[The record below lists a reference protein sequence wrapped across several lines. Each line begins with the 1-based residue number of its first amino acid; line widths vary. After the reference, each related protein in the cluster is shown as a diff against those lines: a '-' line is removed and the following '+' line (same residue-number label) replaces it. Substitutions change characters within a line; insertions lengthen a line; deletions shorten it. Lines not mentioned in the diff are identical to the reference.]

1 MANHKGDDKHQHER
15 ETKAEHEREAKAQAA
30 RDKAEQKAQHEAKA
44 DAEKAAAEQAAVEQ
58 GPSRLVEE
66 RMVAG
71 DTSVMEAQERQWD
84 EDPHPEA
91 QRQRFEAERPMQ
103 PGPDGMMKPPKIDMV
118 DLDGG
123 FVLAV
128 MSVEADPNAPN
139 LAGRVRVRTIL
150 AMDREGLEQRI
161 ATTLVSDFG
170 ILPEA
175 AEAIATGKPPPK
187 PAVSQDGTMLTD
199 DQRRDAAQPGHPEP
213 QPMREA

>member
-1 MANHKGDDKHQHER
+1 MASHKGDDHRHRNGRQHER
-15 ETKAEHEREAKAQAA
+15 EEHEQEAKAEAAAKQAE
-30 RDKAEQKAQHEAKA
+30 EQAKQEA
-44 DAEKAAAEQAAVEQ
+44 AEKAAAEQAAAEAAAAEQ
-58 GPSRLVEE
+58 
-66 RMVAG
+66 AATA
-71 DTSVMEAQERQWD
+71 DTSVMEAQESQWN

-91 QRQRFEAERPMQ
+91 QRQRFEAERPMM
-103 PGPDGMMKPPKIDMV
+103 PGPDGMMRPPKIEIV

-150 AMDREGLEQRI
+150 AMNRDGLEQRI

-175 AEAIATGKPPPK
+175 AEAIASGKPPPE

-199 DQRRDAAQPGHPEP
+199 DQRRDAAQPGYTPG
-213 QPMREA
+213 REA